1 MPISV
6 RVAVLFVLVST
17 GLFFVEAADARS
29 RCDEMR
35 YRYLQAEKQVKTYTY
50 SYKKLRVDYNN
61 KAASLNKLG
70 QKIIQMKKKLAILK
84 KNYPNEP
91 KMWQGMQNSIAWNEK
106 GYRANQKNLSI
117 TRQELNK
124 YASIVKKNRAVY
136 QQNYKAWVEY
146 GCRK

>member
-6 RVAVLFVLVST
+6 RVAILFVLVST
-17 GLFFVEAADARS
+17 GLFFVEAAYARS

-35 YRYLQAEKQVKTYTY
+35 YRYLQAEKQVKTYLY
-50 SYKKLRVDYNN
+50 AYKKLRQDYNK
-61 KAASLNKLG
+61 KAASLNRLG
-70 QKIIQMKKKLAILK
+70 QNITNLKKQLVILK
-84 KNYPNEP
+84 RNYPNEP
-91 KMWQGMQNSIAWNEK
+91 KMWKGKQDRIAWLEK
-106 GYRANQKNLSI
+106 GYRTNQKNLSV

-124 YASIVKKNRAVY
+124 YASIVNKNRAIY